1 MSIVDYLYKG
11 APPNAQTIAQQAAK
25 NTSYG
30 TIGKNIFNEGAFG
43 FGKNLQGFDPNYT
56 GKGALQANT
65 AFQKYVKNPL
75 TYIKGGI
82 TSVFGGNAPGNIAG
96 GTPAQRIAYEKLA
109 SSPFGKYGGAFART
123 AFSLPMT
130 AALSGP
136 YALYQMNKPSTP
148 AGYDYVKE
156 YDKGSI
162 TSAADAENSFEYE
175 NFIKGMM
182 EADKN
187 YVAPNTTNITSRG
200 GIIDAT
206 PVGFASQMNAARKV
220 GVPQDGKFAAVM
232 RNVAKFPMF
241 QGGVQAGLTAGKI
254 FGISNPLIALA
265 GGLASQFLPMG
276 RSKPSMDYQYIND
289 PNNMGGLSVV
299 DNKIQD
305 PSGILQGKN
314 FESAFGSKNIG
325 EMYDKALDRNTGY
338 LESLGGIGELTD
350 EELAALGLTTKQM
363 NRRASL
369 LNKRQTIK
377 NRKEDYLYSGDV
389 IPGTNI
395 TRNQFAEQYNKA
407 QENIGSNYDQ
417 LDKQSY
423 TGSKES
429 GGLGG
434 GVQADG
440 SYVDAYDPGTDD

>member
-11 APPNAQTIAQQAAK
+11 APPGAQQAAQQAAK

-30 TIGKNIFNEGAFG
+30 TIAKNIFNEGAFG
-43 FGKNLQGFDPNYT
+43 FGKNLKGFDPNYT

-75 TYIKGGI
+75 SYIKGGL
-82 TSVFGGNAPGNIAG
+82 TSVFGGNAPGNIGG

-109 SSPFGKYGGAFART
+109 SSPFSRFAGPVVRS

-130 AALSGP
+130 AAVSGP

-162 TSAADAENSFEYE
+162 TSAADAENALDYE
-175 NFIKGMM
+175 NFITGMM
-182 EADKN
+182 EADKSGVTGAKMN
-187 YVAPNTTNITSRG
+187 LEEEEVFNPTKYLASEDIARRNI
-200 GIIDAT
+200 
-206 PVGFASQMNAARKV
+206 
-220 GVPQDGKFAAVM
+220 GVPQDNRFTGIM

-241 QGGVQAGLTAGKI
+241 QGGVQAGLTAGNI

-276 RSKPSMDYQYIND
+276 RSKPNMDYQYIND
-289 PNNMGGLSVV
+289 PANMGGLSVV
-299 DNKIQD
+299 NNKIQD

-314 FESAFGSKNIG
+314 FESAFGSKNLG
-325 EMYDKALDRNTGY
+325 EMYDKALDKNTGY
-338 LESLGGIGELTD
+338 LESLGGVGELTD

-363 NRRASL
+363 NRRTSL

-389 IPGTNI
+389 IPGTNK
-395 TRNQFAEQYNKA
+395 TRNQFAEEYNKA

-417 LDKQSY
+417 LDTQSY
-423 TGSKES
+423 TGSKAS